1 MTWIP
6 KGNSFQQPSGQF
18 VVTESLSGR
27 AEDEHVGGLLGM
39 LLRAM
44 MQQGQVQPVAN
55 SRSTSNGLPE
65 YNSDSYGSPQGG
77 LLGRFLALQDERARN
92 AVDGYGSYD
101 RRESCS
107 PDQSGSAAGN
117 C

>member
-1 MTWIP
+1 
-6 KGNSFQQPSGQF
+6 
-18 VVTESLSGR
+18 
-27 AEDEHVGGLLGM
+27 M

-101 RRESCS
+101 PDESRAARTKAAPPQELLTTLRKPIRILSRRLV
-107 PDQSGSAAGN
+107 G
-117 C
+117 